1 MKITLGRQS
10 ILLLGVNGLFALAGA
25 LSGTFLNVFLWK
37 SRPDYAMLGW
47 FTISQQ
53 LAIGLTFWLAGKWVK
68 EHNKMSALRLGTA
81 LSGLFYMVVLWAGSR
96 AVDWIWPLGILLGC
110 SLGLFWIAF
119 NVVYFEITDRE
130 NRDLFNGWVGLLGS
144 MTGIIGPWF
153 SGLIITRMTDNT
165 GYRLIFTVSLVIYVI
180 AVVFSFFLKKR
191 KVSGTYRWSEPWI
204 QLSKPDSP
212 WRTLALGLFAQ
223 GAREGVFAFLI
234 ALLVYVATAQE
245 YKLGQFSLITSAVA
259 LLSYWA
265 VGKWF
270 KPQYRSRGMFI
281 GALILLIVLIPL
293 LWKVTYVTLLIM
305 GIGSAVAMPLYILPM
320 ISAGFD
326 MMGTSGENVE
336 KRVELVVLRELCLM
350 GGRLFGL
357 TIFIVTVTNTPSL
370 RMLTWLIIVLGA
382 FPLIGWI
389 FMRKLL
395 NRTEGQESGG
405 SNLSIYK
412 QGTMQKR
419 ENFPCIVPCLYLYW
433 FM

>member
-47 FTISQQ
+47 FTLSQQ

-81 LSGLFYMVVLWAGSR
+81 LSGIFYMIVLWAGSK

-204 QLSKPDSP
+204 QLSKRDSP
-212 WRTLALGLFAQ
+212 WRTLGLGLFAQ

-234 ALLVYVATAQE
+234 ALLVYLATAQE

-259 LLSYWA
+259 LVSYWA
-265 VGKWF
+265 AGKWF
-270 KPQYRSRGMFI
+270 KPQYRSKGMFI
-281 GALILLIVLIPL
+281 GALILLVVLLPL
-293 LWKVTYVTLLIM
+293 LWKVTYGTLLIM
-305 GIGSAVAMPLYILPM
+305 GIGSAVAMPLYVLPM

-350 GGRLFGL
+350 LGRLCGL
-357 TIFIVTVTNTPSL
+357 VIFIVTVLNAPSL
-370 RMLTWLIIVLGA
+370 HMLTWLIIVLGA
-382 FPLIGWI
+382 SPLIGWI

-395 NRTEGQESGG
+395 NRTEGQEPSA
-405 SNLSIYK
+405 
-412 QGTMQKR
+412 
-419 ENFPCIVPCLYLYW
+419 
-433 FM
+433 

>member
-47 FTISQQ
+47 FTLSQQ
-53 LAIGLTFWLAGKWVK
+53 LTIGLTFWLAGKWVK

-81 LSGLFYMVVLWAGSR
+81 LSGIFYMIVLWAGSK

-204 QLSKPDSP
+204 QLSKPNSP

-234 ALLVYVATAQE
+234 ALLVYLATAQE

-259 LLSYWA
+259 LLSYWTA
-265 VGKWF
+265 GKWF
-270 KPQYRSRGMFI
+270 KPQFRSKGMFI
-281 GALILLIVLIPL
+281 GALILLVVLLPL
-293 LWKVTYVTLLIM
+293 LWKVTYGTLLIM
-305 GIGSAVAMPLYILPM
+305 GIGSAVAMPLYVLPM

-350 GGRLFGL
+350 LGRLFGL
-357 TIFIVTVTNTPSL
+357 AIFIVTVINAPSL
-370 RMLTWLIIVLGA
+370 HMLTWLIIILGA
-382 FPLIGWI
+382 SPLIGWI

-395 NRTEGQESGG
+395 NRTEGQE
-405 SNLSIYK
+405 
-412 QGTMQKR
+412 
-419 ENFPCIVPCLYLYW
+419 PAA
-433 FM
+433 

>member
-47 FTISQQ
+47 FTLSQQ

-81 LSGLFYMVVLWAGSR
+81 LSGIFYMIVLWAGSK
-96 AVDWIWPLGILLGC
+96 AVDWIWPLGMLLGC

-204 QLSKPDSP
+204 QLSKRDSP
-212 WRTLALGLFAQ
+212 WRTLGLGLFAQ

-234 ALLVYVATAQE
+234 ALLVYLATAQE

-259 LLSYWA
+259 LVSYWA
-265 VGKWF
+265 AGKWY
-270 KPQYRSRGMFI
+270 KPQYRSKGMFI
-281 GALILLIVLIPL
+281 GALILLIVLLPL
-293 LWKVTYVTLLIM
+293 LWKVTYGTLLIM
-305 GIGSAVAMPLYILPM
+305 GIGSAVAMPLYVLPM

-350 GGRLFGL
+350 LGRLSGL
-357 TIFIVTVTNTPSL
+357 SIFIVTVLNAPSL

-382 FPLIGWI
+382 SPLIGWV

-395 NRTEGQESGG
+395 NRTEGQEP
-405 SNLSIYK
+405 LA
-412 QGTMQKR
+412 
-419 ENFPCIVPCLYLYW
+419 
-433 FM
+433 

>member
-47 FTISQQ
+47 FTLSQQ
-53 LAIGLTFWLAGKWVK
+53 LTIGLTFWLAGKWVK

-81 LSGLFYMVVLWAGSR
+81 LSGIFYMIVLWAGSK

-234 ALLVYVATAQE
+234 ALLVYLATAQE

-259 LLSYWA
+259 LVSYWA
-265 VGKWF
+265 AGKWF
-270 KPQYRSRGMFI
+270 KPQFRSKGMFI
-281 GALILLIVLIPL
+281 GAVILLVVLLPL
-293 LWKVTYVTLLIM
+293 LWKVTYGTLLIM
-305 GIGSAVAMPLYILPM
+305 GIGSAVAMPLYVLPM

-350 GGRLFGL
+350 LGRLSGL
-357 TIFIVTVTNTPSL
+357 VIFIVTVINAPSL

-382 FPLIGWI
+382 SPLIGWI

-395 NRTEGQESGG
+395 NRTEGQEPSA
-405 SNLSIYK
+405 
-412 QGTMQKR
+412 
-419 ENFPCIVPCLYLYW
+419 
-433 FM
+433 

>member
-1 MKITLGRQS
+1 MFSSCLGHVNPKTYLYTVYFRWMKEEQMKITLGRQS

-47 FTISQQ
+47 FTLSQQ
-53 LAIGLTFWLAGKWVK
+53 LTIGLTFWLAGKWVK

-81 LSGLFYMVVLWAGSR
+81 LSGIFYMIVLWAGSK

-212 WRTLALGLFAQ
+212 WRALALGLFAQ

-234 ALLVYVATAQE
+234 ALLVYLATAQE

-259 LLSYWA
+259 LVSYWA
-265 VGKWF
+265 AGKWF
-270 KPQYRSRGMFI
+270 KPQFRSKGMFI
-281 GALILLIVLIPL
+281 GALILLVVLFPL
-293 LWKVTYVTLLIM
+293 LWKVTYGTLLIM
-305 GIGSAVAMPLYILPM
+305 GIGSAVAMPLYVLPM

-350 GGRLFGL
+350 LGRLSGL
-357 TIFIVTVTNTPSL
+357 IIFIVTVLNDPSL

-382 FPLIGWI
+382 SPLIGWI

-395 NRTEGQESGG
+395 NRTEG
-405 SNLSIYK
+405 
-412 QGTMQKR
+412 R
-419 ENFPCIVPCLYLYW
+419 EPSA
-433 FM
+433 

>member
-47 FTISQQ
+47 FTLSQQ

-81 LSGLFYMVVLWAGSR
+81 LSGIFYMIVLWAGSK
-96 AVDWIWPLGILLGC
+96 AVDWIWPLGMLLGC

-204 QLSKPDSP
+204 QLSKRDSP
-212 WRTLALGLFAQ
+212 WRTLGLGLFAQ

-234 ALLVYVATAQE
+234 ALLVYLATAQE

-259 LLSYWA
+259 LVSYWA
-265 VGKWF
+265 AGKWY
-270 KPQYRSRGMFI
+270 KPQYRSKGMFI
-281 GALILLIVLIPL
+281 GALILLIVLLPL
-293 LWKVTYVTLLIM
+293 LWKVTYGTLLIM
-305 GIGSAVAMPLYILPM
+305 GIGSAVAMPLYVLPM

-350 GGRLFGL
+350 LGRLCGL
-357 TIFIVTVTNTPSL
+357 SIFIVTVLNAPSL

-382 FPLIGWI
+382 SPLIGWV

-395 NRTEGQESGG
+395 NRTEGQEP
-405 SNLSIYK
+405 LA
-412 QGTMQKR
+412 
-419 ENFPCIVPCLYLYW
+419 
-433 FM
+433 

>member
-1 MKITLGRQS
+1 MKISLGRQS

-68 EHNKMSALRLGTA
+68 EHNKMNALRLGTG
-81 LSGLFYMVVLWAGSR
+81 LSGVFYMLVLWTGAR
-96 AVDWIWPLGILLGC
+96 AVDWIWPLGLLLGC
-110 SLGLFWIAF
+110 ALGLFWLAF
-119 NVVYFEITDRE
+119 NVVYFEVTDRD

-153 SGLIITRMTDNT
+153 SGFIISRMADNT
-165 GYRLIFTVSLVIYVI
+165 GYRLIFTVSLVIYII

-191 KVSGTYRWSEPWI
+191 KVSGTYRWSEPVR
-204 QLSKPDSP
+204 QLSASQSP
-212 WRTLALGLFAQ
+212 WRPLAMGLFAQ
-223 GAREGVFAFLI
+223 GVREGVFAFLI
-234 ALLVYVATAQE
+234 TLLVYLATAQE

-259 LLSYWA
+259 LVCYWA
-265 VGKWF
+265 AGKWF
-270 KPQYRSRGMFI
+270 KPNYRSKGMLT
-281 GALILLIVLIPL
+281 GSILLLLVLLPL
-293 LWKVTYVTLLIM
+293 LWKVNYGTLLFM
-305 GIGSAVAMPLYILPM
+305 GIGSAAAMPLYILPM

-350 GGRLFGL
+350 TGRLFGL
-357 TIFIVTVTNTPSL
+357 IIFLIAVINAPSQQVL
-370 RMLTWLIIVLGA
+370 IWLIILLGT

-395 NRTEGQESGG
+395 IQTASED
-405 SNLSIYK
+405 SNAA
-412 QGTMQKR
+412 
-419 ENFPCIVPCLYLYW
+419 V
-433 FM
+433 

>member
-47 FTISQQ
+47 FTLSQQ

-81 LSGLFYMVVLWAGSR
+81 LSGLFYMVVLWAGSK

-180 AVVFSFFLKKR
+180 AVIFSFFLKKR
-191 KVSGTYRWSEPWI
+191 KLSGTYRWSEPWI

-234 ALLVYVATAQE
+234 ALLVYLATAQE

-259 LLSYWA
+259 LVSYWA
-265 VGKWF
+265 AGKWF

-281 GALILLIVLIPL
+281 GALILLVVLIPL
-293 LWKVTYVTLLIM
+293 LWKVTYGTLLIM
-305 GIGSAVAMPLYILPM
+305 GIGSAVAMPLYVLPM

-350 GGRLFGL
+350 LGRLFGL
-357 TIFIVTVTNTPSL
+357 ALFIVTVMNAPSL

-389 FMRKLL
+389 FMHKLL
-395 NRTEGQESGG
+395 NRTEGQEPSG
-405 SNLSIYK
+405 
-412 QGTMQKR
+412 
-419 ENFPCIVPCLYLYW
+419 
-433 FM
+433 

>member
-47 FTISQQ
+47 FTLSQQ

-81 LSGLFYMVVLWAGSR
+81 LSGIFYMIVLWAGSK

-204 QLSKPDSP
+204 QLSKRDSP
-212 WRTLALGLFAQ
+212 WRTLGLGLFAQ

-234 ALLVYVATAQE
+234 ALLVYLATAQE

-259 LLSYWA
+259 LVSYWA
-265 VGKWF
+265 AGKWF
-270 KPQYRSRGMFI
+270 KPQYRSKGMFI
-281 GALILLIVLIPL
+281 GALILLAVLLPL
-293 LWKVTYVTLLIM
+293 LWKVTYGTLLIM
-305 GIGSAVAMPLYILPM
+305 GIGSAVAMPLYVLPM

-350 GGRLFGL
+350 LGRLCGL
-357 TIFIVTVTNTPSL
+357 VIFIVTVLNAPSL
-370 RMLTWLIIVLGA
+370 HMLTWLIIVLGA
-382 FPLIGWI
+382 SPLIGWI

-395 NRTEGQESGG
+395 NRTEGQEPSA
-405 SNLSIYK
+405 
-412 QGTMQKR
+412 
-419 ENFPCIVPCLYLYW
+419 
-433 FM
+433 

>member
-47 FTISQQ
+47 FTLSQQ

-81 LSGLFYMVVLWAGSR
+81 LSGIFYMIVLWAGSK
-96 AVDWIWPLGILLGC
+96 AVDWIWPLGMLLGC

-204 QLSKPDSP
+204 QLSKRDSP
-212 WRTLALGLFAQ
+212 WRTLGLGLFAQ

-234 ALLVYVATAQE
+234 ALLVYLATAQE

-259 LLSYWA
+259 LVSYWA
-265 VGKWF
+265 AGKWF

-281 GALILLIVLIPL
+281 GALILLVVLLPL
-293 LWKVTYVTLLIM
+293 LWKVTYGTLLIM
-305 GIGSAVAMPLYILPM
+305 GIGSAVAMPLYVLPM

-350 GGRLFGL
+350 LGRLFGL
-357 TIFIVTVTNTPSL
+357 AIFIVTVMNAPSL

-382 FPLIGWI
+382 SPLIGWI

-395 NRTEGQESGG
+395 NQTEGQEPSA
-405 SNLSIYK
+405 
-412 QGTMQKR
+412 
-419 ENFPCIVPCLYLYW
+419 
-433 FM
+433 

>member
-47 FTISQQ
+47 FTLSQQ

-81 LSGLFYMVVLWAGSR
+81 LSGIFYMIVLWAGSK

-153 SGLIITRMTDNT
+153 SGLIITRMADNT

-212 WRTLALGLFAQ
+212 WKTLALGLFAQ

-259 LLSYWA
+259 LISYWA
-265 VGKWF
+265 VGKWS

-326 MMGTSGENVE
+326 MMGTSDENVE

-350 GGRLFGL
+350 VGRLFGL
-357 TIFIVTVTNTPSL
+357 IIFIITVINSPSL

-395 NRTEGQESGG
+395 NRTEGHDPSA
-405 SNLSIYK
+405 
-412 QGTMQKR
+412 
-419 ENFPCIVPCLYLYW
+419 
-433 FM
+433 

>member
-47 FTISQQ
+47 FTLSQQ

-81 LSGLFYMVVLWAGSR
+81 LSGIFYMIVLWAGSK

-204 QLSKPDSP
+204 QLSKRDSP
-212 WRTLALGLFAQ
+212 WRTLGLGLFAQ

-234 ALLVYVATAQE
+234 ALLVYLATAQE

-259 LLSYWA
+259 LVSYWA
-265 VGKWF
+265 AGKWF
-270 KPQYRSRGMFI
+270 KPQYRSKGMFI
-281 GALILLIVLIPL
+281 GALILLVVLLPL
-293 LWKVTYVTLLIM
+293 LWKVTYGTLLIM
-305 GIGSAVAMPLYILPM
+305 GIGSAVAMPLYVLPM

-350 GGRLFGL
+350 LGRLCGL
-357 TIFIVTVTNTPSL
+357 AIFIVTVLNAPSL

-382 FPLIGWI
+382 SPLIGWI

-395 NRTEGQESGG
+395 NRTEGQEP
-405 SNLSIYK
+405 LA
-412 QGTMQKR
+412 
-419 ENFPCIVPCLYLYW
+419 
-433 FM
+433 

>member
-47 FTISQQ
+47 FTLSQQ

-81 LSGLFYMVVLWAGSR
+81 LSGIFYMIVLWAGSK

-204 QLSKPDSP
+204 QLSKRDSP
-212 WRTLALGLFAQ
+212 WRTLGLGLFAQ

-234 ALLVYVATAQE
+234 ALLVYLATAQE

-259 LLSYWA
+259 LVSYWA
-265 VGKWF
+265 AGKWF
-270 KPQYRSRGMFI
+270 KPQYRSKGMFI
-281 GALILLIVLIPL
+281 GALILLVVLLPL
-293 LWKVTYVTLLIM
+293 LWKVTYGTLLIM
-305 GIGSAVAMPLYILPM
+305 GIGSAVAMPLYVLPM

-350 GGRLFGL
+350 LGRLCGL
-357 TIFIVTVTNTPSL
+357 TIFIVTVLNAPSL

-382 FPLIGWI
+382 SPLFGWI

-395 NRTEGQESGG
+395 NRTEGQEPSA
-405 SNLSIYK
+405 
-412 QGTMQKR
+412 
-419 ENFPCIVPCLYLYW
+419 
-433 FM
+433 

>member
-47 FTISQQ
+47 FTLSQQ
-53 LAIGLTFWLAGKWVK
+53 LTIGLTFWLAGKWVK

-81 LSGLFYMVVLWAGSR
+81 LSGIFYMVVLWAGSK

-204 QLSKPDSP
+204 QLSKPNSP

-234 ALLVYVATAQE
+234 ALLVYLATAQE

-259 LLSYWA
+259 LVSYWA
-265 VGKWF
+265 AGKWF
-270 KPQYRSRGMFI
+270 KPQFRSKGMFI
-281 GALILLIVLIPL
+281 GALILLVVLLPL
-293 LWKVTYVTLLIM
+293 LWKVTYGTLLIM
-305 GIGSAVAMPLYILPM
+305 GIGSAVAMPLYVLPM

-350 GGRLFGL
+350 LGRLFGL
-357 TIFIVTVTNTPSL
+357 AIFIVTVINAPSL
-370 RMLTWLIIVLGA
+370 HMLTWLIIILGA
-382 FPLIGWI
+382 SPLIGWI

-395 NRTEGQESGG
+395 NRTEGQE
-405 SNLSIYK
+405 
-412 QGTMQKR
+412 
-419 ENFPCIVPCLYLYW
+419 PAA
-433 FM
+433 

>member
-47 FTISQQ
+47 FTLSQQ

-81 LSGLFYMVVLWAGSR
+81 LSGIFYMIVLWAGSK

-191 KVSGTYRWSEPWI
+191 KVSGTYRWAEPWI
-204 QLSKPDSP
+204 QLSKPESP
-212 WRTLALGLFAQ
+212 WRTLAVGLFAQ

-234 ALLVYVATAQE
+234 ALLVYLATAQE

-259 LLSYWA
+259 LVSYWA
-265 VGKWF
+265 AGKWF
-270 KPQYRSRGMFI
+270 KPQYRSKGMFI
-281 GALILLIVLIPL
+281 GALILLVVLLPL
-293 LWKVTYVTLLIM
+293 LWKVTYGTLLIM
-305 GIGSAVAMPLYILPM
+305 GIGSAVAMPLYVLPM

-350 GGRLFGL
+350 LGRLCGL
-357 TIFIVTVTNTPSL
+357 AIFIVTVLNAPSL

-382 FPLIGWI
+382 SPLIGWI

-395 NRTEGQESGG
+395 NRTEGQEPSA
-405 SNLSIYK
+405 
-412 QGTMQKR
+412 
-419 ENFPCIVPCLYLYW
+419 
-433 FM
+433 

>member
-47 FTISQQ
+47 FTLSQQ

-81 LSGLFYMVVLWAGSR
+81 LSGIFYMIVLWAGSK
-96 AVDWIWPLGILLGC
+96 AVDWIWPLGMLLGC

-165 GYRLIFTVSLVIYVI
+165 GYRIIFTVSLVIYVI

-204 QLSKPDSP
+204 QLSKRDSP
-212 WRTLALGLFAQ
+212 WRTLGLGLFAQ

-234 ALLVYVATAQE
+234 ALLVYLATAQE

-259 LLSYWA
+259 LVSYWA
-265 VGKWF
+265 AGKWF

-281 GALILLIVLIPL
+281 GALILLVVLLPL
-293 LWKVTYVTLLIM
+293 LWKVTYGTLLIM
-305 GIGSAVAMPLYILPM
+305 GIGSAVAMPLYVLPM

-350 GGRLFGL
+350 LGRLFGL
-357 TIFIVTVTNTPSL
+357 AIFIVTVMNAPSL

-382 FPLIGWI
+382 SPLIGWI

-395 NRTEGQESGG
+395 NRTEGQEPSA
-405 SNLSIYK
+405 
-412 QGTMQKR
+412 
-419 ENFPCIVPCLYLYW
+419 
-433 FM
+433 